1 MPDKGECWLK
11 SRGHMS
17 IKQTNIH
24 QKYFIMLLLLLFS
37 FNNLYAMSF
46 DVTYEMFGVGEGKAG
61 YYLVEISA
69 YVAKKKEISRE
80 ITKKC
85 AVHGVLFKGYSGHK
99 GYASKPALIR
109 DSNLAEEK
117 TSYFEALIEEKYEI
131 YTSMAN
137 EFMKVVKVG
146 KKYKVTTIVQVNVK
160 QLRRDLER
168 DKIIKTLGF

>member
-1 MPDKGECWLK
+1 
-11 SRGHMS
+11 MS
-17 IKQTNIH
+17 IKKTIIH
-24 QKYFIMLLLLLFS
+24 QKYLIVLLLLLFQ
-37 FNNLYAMSF
+37 FNKLYAISF
-46 DVTYEMFGVGEGKAG
+46 DVSYEMSGVGEGKAG

-69 YVAKKKEISRE
+69 YVAKKKDISRE

-85 AVHGVLFKGYSGHK
+85 AVHGVLFKGYSGDK